1 MPNTQET
8 LVCSSKLKLQTKNQI
23 FYAGV
28 DPHKKEHVLAA
39 ITPFGDKL
47 ASFSFENS
55 VPGFKKAEK
64 RLLKVAKEYDL
75 KPLLGVEDTG
85 GNGSFFTEYMHRR
98 NFSVKTVSPVLV
110 DHRRRKNTHPEKSDS
125 RDAEE
130 VARVLLT
137 KSDRLPDFILSKS
150 SSFAKDLNLLVRD
163 RECLINEQ
171 TRLKNKLHAALQDT
185 WGIIYKEII
194 QRDIFGKRAIGFFLK
209 YPAGRDFKKSSSKKY
224 IKPDFFQK
232 LKTEELPEASEIQCK
247 HIRRHFRRILEI
259 KEDLADI
266 EKEITEIMETHYPYL
281 LTLNGCGI
289 VNASKIL
296 AEVNDI
302 NRFANNSKLARY
314 SGIAPVKCES
324 GETKNEVQSKYGN
337 ARLREAIKSISLTQ
351 ISKANGSQLGKAYYR
366 KKLKQGKTKKQALRC
381 LMRQILKIMYKMIKQ
396 ERAYY

>member
-1 MPNTQET
+1 M
-8 LVCSSKLKLQTKNQI
+8 VCSSKLKLHTKSQT
-23 FYAGV
+23 FYAGI

-55 VPGFKKAEK
+55 VPGFKKAEAK
-64 RLLKVAKEYDL
+64 LFKVMKEYDL

-85 GNGSFFTEYMHRR
+85 GNGSFFAEYMHRR

-137 KSDRLPDFILSKS
+137 KSDRLPDFILSES
-150 SSFAKDLNLLVRD
+150 SDFAKDLNLLVRD

-171 TRLKNKLHAALQDT
+171 TRLKNKLHAALQNT
-185 WGIIYKEII
+185 WGIIYKEIL
-194 QRDIFGKRAIGFFLK
+194 QRDIFGKRAIEFFLK
-209 YPAGRDFKKSSSKKY
+209 YPTGRDFKKTNSRKY

-232 LKTEELPEASEIQCK
+232 LKTEELPEASEIQRK
-247 HIRRHFRRILEI
+247 HIQRHFRRILEI
-259 KEDLADI
+259 KENLAEI
-266 EKEITEIMETHYPYL
+266 EREIAKIMETHYPYL
-281 LTLNGCGI
+281 LTFQGCAAI
-289 VNASKIL
+289 TASKII
-296 AEVNDI
+296 AEINDSD
-302 NRFANNSKLARY
+302 RFANDSKLARY
-314 SGIAPVKCES
+314 SGIAPVKSES
-324 GETKNEVQSKYGN
+324 GERKNEVQSKYGN
-337 ARLREAIKSISLTQ
+337 ARLREAIKTIALSQ
-351 ISKANGSQLGKAYYR
+351 IGKNGSQLGKAYYR
-366 KKLKQGKTKKQALRC
+366 KKLKEGKTKKQALRC